1 MTDIEE
7 IIDLYAEIPT
17 FYPDYK
23 PIIDKMP
30 PSLVKRAF
38 DQLLIIKRNPVLPK
52 EITEKTKNRRAFV
65 YSMDTGMQTE
75 DNSFSDKATQTDS
88 LDKAT
93 QTDDIDFLG
102 QIKRV
107 NMILINAP
115 LAEKGPESQ
124 NYGSEKTTSSNVAY
138 EAEKGCL
145 YERAERKAVEIG
157 TEEMVTNY
165 IE

>member
-1 MTDIEE
+1 
-7 IIDLYAEIPT
+7 
-17 FYPDYK
+17 
-23 PIIDKMP
+23 MP

-52 EITEKTKNRRAFV
+52 EITEKSDRIEQYLRNKLIVYEQAKNRRAFV
-65 YSMDTGMQTE
+65 YSMDTRMQTE

-115 LAEKGPESQ
+115 LAEKGPE
-124 NYGSEKTTSSNVAY
+124 
-138 EAEKGCL
+138 
-145 YERAERKAVEIG
+145 
-157 TEEMVTNY
+157 
-165 IE
+165 

>member
-7 IIDLYAEIPT
+7 TIDLYAEIPT

-30 PSLVKRAF
+30 PSLIKRAF

-52 EITEKTKNRRAFV
+52 EITEKSDRIEQYLRNKLIVYEQAKNRRAFV

-107 NMILINAP
+107 NMILINAVSI
-115 LAEKGPESQ
+115 L
-124 NYGSEKTTSSNVAY
+124 SN
-138 EAEKGCL
+138 
-145 YERAERKAVEIG
+145 I
-157 TEEMVTNY
+157 
-165 IE
+165 